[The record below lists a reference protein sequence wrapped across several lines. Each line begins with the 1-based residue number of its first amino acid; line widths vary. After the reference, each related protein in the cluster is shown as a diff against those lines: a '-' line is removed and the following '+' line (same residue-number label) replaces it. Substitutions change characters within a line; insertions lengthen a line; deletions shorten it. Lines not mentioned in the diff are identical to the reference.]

1 MIPEGQYIDV
11 QDGFR
16 FHYYDEGEGE
26 VVVLLHGSGTGASGH
41 TNFKKNLIALKN
53 AGFRVILP
61 DLPGYG
67 FSSKPDNVVYSM
79 DYFNQKIIELL
90 DILDVHKFS
99 LIGNSLGGA
108 LSIGLGLN
116 HVERVQKLI
125 LMAPGGVED
134 REMYN
139 EMPGIKKLMSDF
151 LGGDMNQEKIEGL
164 LALFPYDA
172 SIVTDEMVQE
182 RMEILP
188 LMNSQVLATMAIPN
202 MEEQLHLLHQP
213 VLAFWGMNDQF
224 IPVSGAM
231 KIGEHCPNAQVML
244 FSQCGHWV
252 MIEQEEV
259 FNSACIN
266 FLKN

>member
-134 REMYN
+134 REIYN

-266 FLKN
+266 FLKS

>member
-26 VVVLLHGSGTGASGH
+26 VVVLLHGSGTGASGY
-41 TNFKKNLIALKN
+41 TNFKKNFIALKN

-134 REMYN
+134 REIYN

>member
-1 MIPEGQYIDV
+1 MIPKSQYIDV

-26 VVVLLHGSGTGASGH
+26 VVVLLHGSGTGASGY
-41 TNFKKNLIALKN
+41 TNFKKNFIALKN

>member
-134 REMYN
+134 REIYN

-182 RMEILP
+182 RMKILP

-266 FLKN
+266 FLKS

>member
-41 TNFKKNLIALKN
+41 TNFKKNFIALKN

-67 FSSKPDNVVYSM
+67 FPSRPDNVVYSM

>member
-16 FHYYDEGEGE
+16 FLYYDEGEGE

-41 TNFKKNLIALKN
+41 TNFKKNFIALKN

-134 REMYN
+134 REIYN

-266 FLKN
+266 FLKS